1 VRKNSA
7 IALLVITIIAVALM
21 WQPAYWAITIPSV
34 AAICLAMVWL
44 VRSFSGRHEVRTNL
58 ALWLVLT
65 AALWP
70 LMQLVLGWTVYRWRT
85 AGSFFYW
92 ALAAAIVFS
101 AIQAFRDPPALRV
114 FLRALLIFGFVVALI
129 SPLQRFTAGGKIFWM
144 FEVPYSDIALGPFVY
159 PNQYAAFIELLLPV
173 ALVEAL
179 SDRSGWRIFD
189 GLAAAV
195 MYGSV
200 IAAVS
205 RSGVALTTLEIITVP
220 LLTAKRHGTGFSQ
233 LKVPAAVLG
242 GMLVVLTL
250 AMGPDAL
257 MLKLQQKDPYQGR
270 REFTESSLLM
280 IRDHPLRGVGFG
292 NWSTAYPAYA
302 TFDNGLFANQAHN
315 DWAQWAVEGGLPFFF
330 VMAAL
335 AIWIVPRALQTVWGA
350 GLVAIFLQ
358 CFVDYPIQRIGVSI
372 VFFAFLGAV
381 SVAGPGVR
389 SKSRRK
395 VAAATG
401 RVEV

>member
-1 VRKNSA
+1 MRKISA
-7 IALLVITIIAVALM
+7 IALLVITITAVALM
-21 WQPAYWAITIPSV
+21 WQPAYWAIAIPSV
-34 AAICLAMVWL
+34 AAVCLAAAWL
-44 VRSFSGRHEVRTNL
+44 VRSLAGRHEVRTNP

-70 LMQLVLGWTVYRWRT
+70 LMQLALGWTVYAWRT
-85 AGSFFYW
+85 ADSFLYW

-101 AIQAFRDPPALRV
+101 AIQTFRDPPVLRL

-144 FEVPYSDIALGPFVY
+144 FDVRYSDIALGPFVY
-159 PNQYAAFIELLLPV
+159 PNQYAAFIELLLPI

-179 SDRSGWRIFD
+179 SERSGWRIFH

-205 RSGVALTTLEIITVP
+205 RSGVALATLEVIAVP
-220 LLTAKRHGTGFSQ
+220 LLTARRQRTGFSQ
-233 LKVPAAVLG
+233 LRIPAAVVG

-250 AMGPDAL
+250 AMGPDAIIS
-257 MLKLQQKDPYQGR
+257 KLQQKDPYQGR
-270 REFTESSLLM
+270 REFTESSLVM
-280 IRDHPLRGVGFG
+280 IRDHPLKGVGFG

-302 TFDNGLFANQAHN
+302 IFDDGLFANQAHN

-335 AIWIVPRALQTVWGA
+335 AVWIVPRAFETVWGS
-350 GLVAIFLQ
+350 GLIVIFLQ
-358 CFVDYPIQRIGVSI
+358 CFVDYPIQRIGVAI
-372 VFFAFLGAV
+372 VFFTLLGAV
-381 SVAGPGVR
+381 SLGGTGR
-389 SKSRRK
+389 SESRRK
-395 VAAATG
+395 ASAGSG
-401 RVEV
+401 RVRV